1 MKFSMNTEIVN
12 VPAGVHTM
20 TIAGVGNPRTS
31 STGGYVATVTFKDI
45 EDRLSFY
52 YVNLDPVITTA
63 SDDDEPSASLPVNF
77 QIFRRA
83 LGNPSFDLAEAA
95 AEYAKSPE
103 AWREYL
109 VSWLKEFKGTVVTA
123 TVQSYNGNRCSV
135 KTFTTAAVT
144 DSDSD
149 DTSSIDDV
157 L

>member
-31 STGGYVATVTFKDI
+31 SNGAYVATVTFKDV

-109 VSWLKEFKGTVVTA
+109 VSWLKEFKGTECVC
-123 TVQSYNGNRCSV
+123 TVQTYGNNRCSV
-135 KTFTTAAVT
+135 KTFTTAPAVT
-144 DSDSD
+144 DSD

-157 L
+157 I

>member
-31 STGGYVATVTFKDI
+31 SNGAYVATVTFKDI

-95 AEYAKSPE
+95 SVYALSPE

-109 VSWLKEFKGTVVTA
+109 VSWLREFKGTECVC
-123 TVQSYNGNRCSV
+123 TVQTYGNNRCSV
-135 KTFTTAAVT
+135 KTFTTVPAVP
-144 DSDSD
+144 DSD

-157 L
+157 I